1 VTGGTVAALVPAA
14 GRGERLG
21 GGLPKALREIG
32 GIPML
37 VHAVRSLLAA
47 PSVGLVVVAAP
58 AEHLERIRALLAAGG
73 VDGVGCADGD
83 GVGCAD
89 GDGVGCADGDGVG
102 CADGD
107 GVGCADG
114 DGVGCAVVAGG
125 PTRAQS
131 VRRALAALPAGGDA
145 DVVLVHDAARP
156 FVPASVVE
164 AVVAAVRSGHDAV
177 VPVLPLPDT
186 VKRVAPDGRV
196 LETVTREHL
205 YGAQTPQGFRPG
217 LLRAAH
223 CDDQPTATDDAVLVE
238 RMGLPVWTVPGSE
251 QAFKVTTP
259 ADLVRAEAL
268 LAGAAAERAGRPQQ

>member
-1 VTGGTVAALVPAA
+1 MTGGTVAALVPAA

-58 AEHLERIRALLAAGG
+58 AEHLQRIRALLAAGAVDG
-73 VDGVGCADGD
+73 LDSVDSVDGVGC
-83 GVGCAD
+83 V
-89 GDGVGCADGDGVG
+89 
-102 CADGD
+102 
-107 GVGCADG
+107 
-114 DGVGCAVVAGG
+114 VVAGG

-164 AVVAAVRSGHDAV
+164 SVVAAVRSGHDAV

-196 LETVTREHL
+196 LETVPRDHL

-223 CDDQPTATDDAVLVE
+223 CDDKPAATDDAVLVE
-238 RMGLPVWTVPGSE
+238 RLGLPVWTVPGSE

-268 LAGAAAERAGRPQQ
+268 LAGAAAERAGRQQP

>member
-37 VHAVRSLLAA
+37 VHALRSLLAA

-73 VDGVGCADGD
+73 V
-83 GVGCAD
+83 
-89 GDGVGCADGDGVG
+89 
-102 CADGD
+102 D

-164 AVVAAVRSGHDAV
+164 AVVAAIRSGHDAV

-223 CDDQPTATDDAVLVE
+223 RDDQPTATDDAVLVE

>member
-1 VTGGTVAALVPAA
+1 MTGGTVAALVPAA
-14 GRGERLG
+14 GRGERLGG

-83 GVGCAD
+83 GVGC
-89 GDGVGCADGDGVG
+89 V
-102 CADGD
+102 
-107 GVGCADG
+107 
-114 DGVGCAVVAGG
+114 VVAGG

>member
-1 VTGGTVAALVPAA
+1 MTGGTVAALVPAA

-73 VDGVGCADGD
+73 VDGVGCADGN
-83 GVGCAD
+83 
-89 GDGVGCADGDGVG
+89 
-102 CADGD
+102 
-107 GVGCADG
+107 
-114 DGVGCAVVAGG
+114 GVGCAVVAGG

>member
-1 VTGGTVAALVPAA
+1 MTGGTVAALVPAA

-73 VDGVGCADGD
+73 VDGVSCADGN
-83 GVGCAD
+83 
-89 GDGVGCADGDGVG
+89 
-102 CADGD
+102 
-107 GVGCADG
+107 
-114 DGVGCAVVAGG
+114 GVGCAVVAGG

-223 CDDQPTATDDAVLVE
+223 RDDQPTATDDAVLVE

>member
-1 VTGGTVAALVPAA
+1 MTGGTVAALVPAA

-73 VDGVGCADGD
+73 VHGVSCADGN
-83 GVGCAD
+83 
-89 GDGVGCADGDGVG
+89 
-102 CADGD
+102 
-107 GVGCADG
+107 
-114 DGVGCAVVAGG
+114 GVGCAVVAGG

-223 CDDQPTATDDAVLVE
+223 RDDQPTATDDAVLVE

-268 LAGAAAERAGRPQQ
+268 LAGAAAECAGRPQQ

>member
-1 VTGGTVAALVPAA
+1 MTGGTVAALVPAA

-83 GVGCAD
+83 GVGC
-89 GDGVGCADGDGVG
+89 GDG
-102 CADGD
+102 
-107 GVGCADG
+107 DG

-125 PTRAQS
+125 PTRAHS

-223 CDDQPTATDDAVLVE
+223 RDDQPTATDDAVLVE

>member
-1 VTGGTVAALVPAA
+1 MTGGTVAALVPAA

-83 GVGCAD
+83 G
-89 GDGVGCADGDGVG
+89 DGVGCADGDGV
-102 CADGD
+102 
-107 GVGCADG
+107 V
-114 DGVGCAVVAGG
+114 VVVAGG

>member
-73 VDGVGCADGD
+73 VDGVSCADGN
-83 GVGCAD
+83 
-89 GDGVGCADGDGVG
+89 
-102 CADGD
+102 
-107 GVGCADG
+107 
-114 DGVGCAVVAGG
+114 GVGCAVVAGG

-223 CDDQPTATDDAVLVE
+223 RDDQPTATDDAVLVE